1 MDHEETMHMAQMSG
15 KFDDLLEEEEDE
27 VLEAGPALSS
37 EGKAKSK
44 ETVIQ
49 NDASKTSTS
58 HGEDLLL

>member
-1 MDHEETMHMAQMSG
+1 MAANPGESLC
-15 KFDDLLEEEEDE
+15 FVAELTTSRDYE
-27 VLEAGPALSS
+27 VLEAGPALGS